1 LKYLLDTNAL
11 IWYLAG
17 SDKITDKVLK
27 TIRLNENQIY
37 FSAINIIKI
46 SIKVS
51 IGKLKMPSN
60 YLKYLLVDATFKE
73 VTLNSKHA
81 DRLQKLPFIHKD
93 PFDRL
98 LIAQAKV
105 EKFTIITSDD
115 IFKKYHIPV
124 LTI

>member
-1 LKYLLDTNAL
+1 MKYLLDTNAL

-27 TIRLNENQIY
+27 TIRSNENQIY
-37 FSAINIIKI
+37 FSAINIIEI

-60 YLKYLLVDATFKE
+60 YLKYLLVDATFTE

-105 EKFTIITSDD
+105 EKFIIITSDD

>member
-1 LKYLLDTNAL
+1 MKYLLDTNAL